1 MAWDLSSLFINNTID
16 LDKSVLAKA
25 EDGMKLGRTA
35 RMQQNSKLSLQTEDL
50 CKLGGKKRRGVK
62 YNI

>member
-16 LDKSVLAKA
+16 LDKSVFAKA
-25 EDGMKLGRTA
+25 EDGMKVGRTA

-50 CKLGGKKRRGVK
+50 CKLGEKKKMKRCK
-62 YNI
+62 I